1 MAPVPG
7 RPSVIRRVW
16 RYLRTAVTAVAG
28 DLRKRKAHRDLV
40 RALPEPRETL
50 PGVGP
55 AAELPTGDAPVF
67 LFAPTWRSGSTLLQR
82 LVMSTGEIWMWG
94 EVYTQAE
101 PLQRMMGIFRP
112 FREDF
117 PDPGLFTDPGLAPGE
132 LTGDWIARLSP
143 RPRHLM
149 EAHRAFWD
157 RLCAGP
163 ARDRGCARW
172 GLKAVNLPV
181 DYPVYLKRLYP
192 DARLIFLVRNPYR
205 AWLSYRRWADWYARF
220 PDDPVFTVQR
230 FARMWSEHTAQFL
243 RYAAAADDVLL
254 IRFEDLVRGG
264 EVLDELSEHVG
275 SRVDPAV
282 LDRKVAG
289 TGAERASTTT
299 VVERL
304 VLRRFTRGPA
314 EELGYEAV

>member
-1 MAPVPG
+1 M
-7 RPSVIRRVW
+7 IRRAW
-16 RYLRTAVTAVAG
+16 RYLRTAITAVVG
-28 DLRKRKAHRDLV
+28 DPRKRRSHRDLV
-40 RALPEPRETL
+40 RSLPEPRERL
-50 PGVGP
+50 PEVGRD
-55 AAELPTGDAPVF
+55 AELPPGRAPVF
-67 LFAPTWRSGSTLLQR
+67 LFSPTWRSGSTLVQR

-101 PLQRMMGIFRP
+101 PLQQMMGMFRP

-117 PDPGLFTDPGLAPGE
+117 PDPGLFAEPERAAGD

-143 RPRHLM
+143 RTRHLM
-149 EAHRAFWD
+149 EAHRSYWD
-157 RLCAGP
+157 RFCAQP
-163 ARDRGCARW
+163 ARERGYPRW

-192 DARLIFLVRNPYR
+192 DARLVFLVRNPYR
-205 AWLSYRRWADWYARF
+205 AWLSYRRWADWYASF

-230 FARMWSEHTAQFL
+230 FARMWSEHAGQFL
-243 RYAAAADDVLL
+243 RYAAGAEDALL

-264 EVLDELSEHVG
+264 EVLEELSDHIG
-275 SRVDPAV
+275 SRVDPAI

-289 TGAERASTTT
+289 TEAGRASSTT
-299 VVERL
+299 VAERL
-304 VLRRFTRGPA
+304 VLRRITGRPA